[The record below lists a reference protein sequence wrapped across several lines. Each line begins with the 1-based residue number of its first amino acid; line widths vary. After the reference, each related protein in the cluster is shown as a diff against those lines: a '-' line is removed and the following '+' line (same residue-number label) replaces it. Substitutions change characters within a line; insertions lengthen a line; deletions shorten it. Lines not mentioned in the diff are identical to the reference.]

1 MKAMIINLF
10 TCLFILLSANSFDR
24 RMCERLS
31 RRLTEEF
38 ENREANIRARYGRR
52 ALKLA
57 KKRKANAE
65 KKLKR
70 AGETK
75 KEKAQ
80 R

>member
-1 MKAMIINLF
+1 MKDMIINSF
-10 TCLFILLSANSFDR
+10 TCLFMLLSSNGFDH
-24 RMCERLS
+24 RMCERQS
-31 RRLTEEF
+31 SRLTEEF
-38 ENREANIRARYGRR
+38 ENQEADIRALDGQR
-52 ALKLA
+52 ALKRAEKGKA
-57 KKRKANAE
+57 KAE